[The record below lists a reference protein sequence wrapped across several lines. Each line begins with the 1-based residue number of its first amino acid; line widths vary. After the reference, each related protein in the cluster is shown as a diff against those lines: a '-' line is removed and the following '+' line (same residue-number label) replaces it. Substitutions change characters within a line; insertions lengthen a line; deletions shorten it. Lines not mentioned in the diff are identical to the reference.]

1 MKITILTYG
10 TQGDVEPFVALAKGL
25 LHAGHSVC
33 LVAPKYFDY
42 LVDYNKIDFVGLPG
56 EPQRLVQDLVDGA
69 GKSRWRM
76 ISTMSKFVVP
86 LAARIGELARN
97 ACKDADVIIHS
108 FLLTSVGYEMAREKG
123 IPDISAQLFP
133 VFSSTVEFP
142 APTFP
147 DFSLGGF
154 YRRLT
159 HEFVTQTFWQGS
171 RLLYRRARR
180 NYPDLPPLTSWPF
193 DSRNGWQTPILYAF
207 SSHVVPRPGDWRDEV
222 YITGY
227 WFSGDH
233 REWIP
238 DKKLLNFIN
247 TGPKPISIV
256 FGSTV
261 TRNLRGI
268 YEKVLEALSL
278 SKQRGIIAGIKHNL
292 NVSSPS
298 VFQTDYVPYDW
309 LFKRSAAVIHHGGA
323 GTTGK
328 GLMAGVPNIVLPF
341 TSDQPFWGRR
351 IYALGAGP
359 KPIPIKKLS
368 AKGLAQAIISAMK
381 DEDMRKRAKVVSEG
395 IRREDGV
402 SRAVNI
408 VEKYMER
415 KAGQAKDN
423 DLPA

>member
-10 TQGDVEPFVALAKGL
+10 SQGDVEPFVALAKGL
-25 LHAGHSVC
+25 LHAGHSVR
-33 LVAPKYFDY
+33 LAAPKFFDS
-42 LVDYNKIDFVGLPG
+42 LVDCHKIDFVGLPG
-56 EPQRLVQDLVDGA
+56 EPQRLVQDLVEGA

-76 ISTMSKFVVP
+76 VSTMSKFVVP
-86 LAARIGELARN
+86 LAASVSKLART
-97 ACKDADVIIHS
+97 ACKDSDVIIHS
-108 FLLTSVGYEMAREKG
+108 FLLTSTGYELAREIG

-133 VFSSTVEFP
+133 VFSSTTEFP

-171 RLLYRRARR
+171 RLLYRRVQR

-193 DSRNGWQTPILYAF
+193 DPRNDWQTPILYAF
-207 SSHVVPRPGDWRDEV
+207 SSHVVPRPRDWRDEV

-227 WFSGDH
+227 WFSGDLG
-233 REWIP
+233 EWVP

-247 TGPKPISIV
+247 TGSTPISIV

-261 TRNLRGI
+261 TRNLGGI

-278 SKQRGIIAGIKHNL
+278 SKQRGIIVGARHNL
-292 NVSSPS
+292 KDSSQA
-298 VFQTDYVPYDW
+298 VFQTDYVPYGW

-351 IYALGAGP
+351 VYALGAGP
-359 KPIPIKKLS
+359 NPIPAKNLS
-368 AKGLAQAIISAMK
+368 ADRLAEAIVSAINN
-381 DEDMRKRAKVVSEG
+381 EDMRKRAKVIGEG
-395 IRREDGV
+395 IRSEDGV

-408 VEKYMER
+408 IQKCVEMKTR
-415 KAGQAKDN
+415 
-423 DLPA
+423 